1 MVFFGGIIIFTNG
14 VVTCRESFP
23 RLKPCLKNKMKSD
36 SLITFVAGAAIGAVL
51 GVLFAPEKGEVT
63 RKKIKDAAI
72 EGYDTAKAKANEAYA
87 YAKDKAGKVRRDLED
102 LKAVLTEEGN
112 EMKDEVRAKVLDQLD
127 RLERALEK
135 EEIDEQYDA

>member
-1 MVFFGGIIIFTNG
+1 
-14 VVTCRESFP
+14 
-23 RLKPCLKNKMKSD
+23 MKSD
-36 SLITFVAGAAIGAVL
+36 YEELKIDRKKGAAIGAVL

-112 EMKDEVRAKVLDQLD
+112 EMKDEVRAKMLDQLD

>member
-1 MVFFGGIIIFTNG
+1 
-14 VVTCRESFP
+14 
-23 RLKPCLKNKMKSD
+23 MKSD

-72 EGYDTAKAKANEAYA
+72 EGYDTAKAKAKAKANEAYA

-135 EEIDEQYDA
+135 EEIDEQYGA

>member
-1 MVFFGGIIIFTNG
+1 MSG

-72 EGYDTAKAKANEAYA
+72 EGYDTAKSKANEAYA
-87 YAKDKAGKVRRDLED
+87 YAKDKAGKVRRTW
-102 LKAVLTEEGN
+102 K
-112 EMKDEVRAKVLDQLD
+112 
-127 RLERALEK
+127 
-135 EEIDEQYDA
+135 I

>member
-1 MVFFGGIIIFTNG
+1 
-14 VVTCRESFP
+14 
-23 RLKPCLKNKMKSD
+23 MKSD

-72 EGYDTAKAKANEAYA
+72 EGYDTAKANEAYA
-87 YAKDKAGKVRRDLED
+87 YAKDKADKVRRDLED

-112 EMKDEVRAKVLDQLD
+112 EMKDEVRAKMLDQLD